1 MEIVMFLEN
10 SFETTSL
17 SARLSCINYKQEKTY
32 KVLKPATKDQE
43 LTTLINL
50 IATKKDKTAFSS
62 LFKLVGPRIKGYLM
76 KLGSNDIVAEDLLQE
91 VMLTVWRKSETF
103 DRNKAAVST
112 WLFTIARNKRID
124 MLRKEIRPQLDPN
137 DPMLTPNQ
145 EESPDNV
152 YDSKQESIK
161 ITDAIK
167 MLPEEQSK
175 LIKMTYYEDKS
186 HSIIAK
192 ELKMPLGTVKSRIRL
207 ASTRLKKL
215 LEGTIH
221 D

>member
-1 MEIVMFLEN
+1 MFLEN

-32 KVLKPATKDQE
+32 KVLKPAAKDQE

-50 IATKKDKTAFSS
+50 IATRKDKTAFSS

-76 KLGSNDIVAEDLLQE
+76 KLGSNDIAAEDLLQE

-145 EESPDNV
+145 EDSADNI
-152 YDSKQESIK
+152 YGSKQESIK

>member
-1 MEIVMFLEN
+1 MFLEN
-10 SFETTSL
+10 SFETRSFSVKLPT
-17 SARLSCINYKQEKTY
+17 INKKQEKLYT
-32 KVLKPATKDQE
+32 VLKPAAKDEE
-43 LTTLINL
+43 LTNL
-50 IATKKDKTAFSS
+50 LGLVASNKDRVAFGS

-103 DRNKAAVST
+103 DRGKAAVST

-124 MLRKEIRPQLDPN
+124 MLRKEIRPQLDPL

-145 EESPDNV
+145 EEPADEV
-152 YDSKQESIK
+152 YSSNQQSLK
-161 ITDAIK
+161 ITDAIDK
-167 MLPEEQSK
+167 LPEEQSK

-186 HSIIAK
+186 HSVIAK
-192 ELKMPLGTVKSRIRL
+192 ELNMPLGTVKSRIRL

-215 LEGTIH
+215 LEGQIN

>member
-1 MEIVMFLEN
+1 MFLEN

-32 KVLKPATKDQE
+32 KVLKPAAKDQE

-50 IATKKDKTAFSS
+50 IATRKDKSAFSN

-103 DRNKAAVST
+103 DRDKAAVST

-145 EESPDNV
+145 EDSADNI
-152 YDSKQESIK
+152 YGSKQESIK

>member
-1 MEIVMFLEN
+1 MFLEN
-10 SFETTSL
+10 SFETTCL
-17 SARLSCINYKQEKTY
+17 SAKLFCINYKQEKTY
-32 KVLKPATKDQE
+32 KVLKPAAKDQE
-43 LTTLINL
+43 LTTLISL

-145 EESPDNV
+145 EESADNV
-152 YDSKQESIK
+152 YGSKQESIK

>member
-1 MEIVMFLEN
+1 MFLEN
-10 SFETTSL
+10 SFETVSL
-17 SARLSCINYKQEKTY
+17 SARLPCIDYKQEKTY
-32 KVLKPATKDQE
+32 KVLKPAAKDQE
-43 LTTLINL
+43 LTELINL
-50 IATKKDKTAFSS
+50 IAIKKDKTAFGS

-103 DRNKAAVST
+103 DRSKAAVST

-145 EESPDNV
+145 EEAADNV
-152 YDSKQESIK
+152 YSTKQESKK
-161 ITDAIK
+161 IIDAIK
-167 MLPEEQSK
+167 MLPDEQSK

-207 ASTRLKKL
+207 ASSRLKKL

>member
-1 MEIVMFLEN
+1 M
-10 SFETTSL
+10 
-17 SARLSCINYKQEKTY
+17 
-32 KVLKPATKDQE
+32 
-43 LTTLINL
+43 
-50 IATKKDKTAFSS
+50 
-62 LFKLVGPRIKGYLM
+62 VGRRIKGYLL

-145 EESPDNV
+145 EDSADNI
-152 YDSKQESIK
+152 YGSKQESIK

-175 LIKMTYYEDKS
+175 LIKMTYYKDMS

>member
-1 MEIVMFLEN
+1 MFLEN
-10 SFETTSL
+10 SFETMNL
-17 SARLSCINYKQEKTY
+17 SARLPCINYKQEKTY
-32 KVLKPATKDQE
+32 KVLKPAAKDQE

-50 IATKKDKTAFSS
+50 IATRKDKTAFSS

-145 EESPDNV
+145 EDSADNI
-152 YDSKQESIK
+152 YGSKQESIK

-186 HSIIAK
+186 HSIIAR
-192 ELKMPLGTVKSRIRL
+192 ELNMPLGTVKSRIRL

>member
-1 MEIVMFLEN
+1 M
-10 SFETTSL
+10 
-17 SARLSCINYKQEKTY
+17 
-32 KVLKPATKDQE
+32 LKPAAKDQE

-50 IATKKDKTAFSS
+50 IATRKDKSAFSS

-145 EESPDNV
+145 EDSADNI
-152 YDSKQESIK
+152 YGSKQESIK

>member
-1 MEIVMFLEN
+1 MFLEN

-32 KVLKPATKDQE
+32 KVLKPAAKDQE
-43 LTTLINL
+43 LKTLINL
-50 IATKKDKTAFSS
+50 IATRKDKSAFSS

-145 EESPDNV
+145 EDSADNI
-152 YDSKQESIK
+152 YGSKQESIK

>member
-1 MEIVMFLEN
+1 MFLEN
-10 SFETTSL
+10 SFETRSFSVKL
-17 SARLSCINYKQEKTY
+17 PSINKKQEKLYT
-32 KVLKPATKDQE
+32 VLKPAAKDEE
-43 LTTLINL
+43 LTNL
-50 IATKKDKTAFSS
+50 LGLVASNKDRVAFGS

-103 DRNKAAVST
+103 DRGKAAVST

-124 MLRKEIRPQLDPN
+124 MLRKEIRPQLDPL

-145 EESPDNV
+145 EEPADEV
-152 YDSKQESIK
+152 YSSNQQSLK
-161 ITDAIK
+161 ITDAIDK
-167 MLPEEQSK
+167 LPEEQSK

-186 HSIIAK
+186 HSVIAK
-192 ELKMPLGTVKSRIRL
+192 ELNMPLGTVKSRIRL

-215 LEGTIH
+215 LEGQIN

>member
-1 MEIVMFLEN
+1 MFLEN
-10 SFETTSL
+10 SFETIGL
-17 SARLSCINYKQEKTY
+17 SAKLSCINYKQEKTY
-32 KVLKPATKDQE
+32 KVLKPAAKDEE
-43 LTTLINL
+43 LTNL
-50 IATKKDKTAFSS
+50 ISSIAINKDKAAFSS

-137 DPMLTPNQ
+137 DPMLSPSQ
-145 EESPDNV
+145 EDAADEV
-152 YDSKQESIK
+152 YGNKQESIK
-161 ITDAIK
+161 INDAIN
-167 MLPEEQSK
+167 MLPLEQSK

-207 ASTRLKKL
+207 ASTRLKKI
-215 LEGTIH
+215 LEGTIN

>member
-1 MEIVMFLEN
+1 MFLEN

-32 KVLKPATKDQE
+32 KVLKPAAKDQE

-186 HSIIAK
+186 HSIIAR

>member
-1 MEIVMFLEN
+1 MFLEN
-10 SFETTSL
+10 SFETMSL

-32 KVLKPATKDQE
+32 KVLKPAAKDQE

-50 IATKKDKTAFSS
+50 IATVKDKTAFST

-145 EESPDNV
+145 EDSADNI
-152 YDSKQESIK
+152 YGSKQESIK

>member
-1 MEIVMFLEN
+1 MFLEN

-32 KVLKPATKDQE
+32 KVLKPAAKDQE

-50 IATKKDKTAFSS
+50 IATRKDKTAFSS

-145 EESPDNV
+145 EDSADNI
-152 YDSKQESIK
+152 YGSKQESIK

-186 HSIIAK
+186 HSIIAR